1 MGLQLS
7 PTQLAFNARGD
18 GKFNKPFAEQVAFF
32 RQKENLPTEHWD
44 DIIGSA
50 HDRAFMVA
58 GAAKADLLNDLR
70 GAVDKSIAEGK
81 SIKWF
86 RQEFDA
92 IVAKH
97 GWQGWTG
104 SDTQAGRDW
113 RTRVIYDANMRTS
126 YNAGRYA
133 QLTDPDLLQN
143 RPYWKYIHSD
153 LVAHPRPLHQSWHGT
168 VLRYDHPWWKTHFT
182 PNGFGCRCR
191 IKAVTANEYKGHPA
205 PDDGTYTK
213 IDRHGVIHELP
224 NGVDYGWDYAP
235 GQANAALLRKV
246 VEKQEGMAAEFARA
260 NTQYLVNSGAFVSFF
275 SGKLAGEFPIAAL
288 NDTDRL
294 LLGSDSN
301 TVLLSRQSIDEHIAK
316 HPEITVDDYRKAQE
330 IIDRGDVYQVGDS
343 RMVYLLMD
351 KVWYRAALKRTG
363 DGGKNYFLTLF
374 RNDKAKP
381 PKGAIKIR

>member
-275 SGKLAGEFPIAAL
+275 SNGC
-288 NDTDRL
+288 DTTFRL
-294 LLGSDSN
+294 YN
-301 TVLLSRQSIDEHIAK
+301 I
-316 HPEITVDDYRKAQE
+316 
-330 IIDRGDVYQVGDS
+330 
-343 RMVYLLMD
+343 
-351 KVWYRAALKRTG
+351 LKS
-363 DGGKNYFLTLF
+363 
-374 RNDKAKP
+374 
-381 PKGAIKIR
+381 